1 MTSSD
6 LGERESK
13 SYLAQCTN
21 HYVELPKV
29 TKQPLVSDWSVC
41 KCMQILWS
49 SPSLYLLVTLV
60 SLFFVS
66 LLNEFGMKHEQK

>member
-21 HYVELPKV
+21 HYVGLPKG
-29 TKQPLVSDWSVC
+29 TKQPLVNDWSVC
-41 KCMQILWS
+41 KCMQLLWS
-49 SPSLYLLVTLV
+49 SPSLYLLVTTRESFL
-60 SLFFVS
+60 S